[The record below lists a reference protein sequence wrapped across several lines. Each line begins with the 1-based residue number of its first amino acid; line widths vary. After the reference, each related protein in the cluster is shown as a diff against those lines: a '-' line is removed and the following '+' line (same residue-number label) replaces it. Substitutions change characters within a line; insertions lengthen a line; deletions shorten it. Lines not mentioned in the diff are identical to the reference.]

1 MNKSLQTLRK
11 EHCALLAVKEG
22 QSTKVLLT
30 WKKRRG
36 DEPGVGEKEQLL
48 TGLAMYSGLSAK
60 DSGKQKVLSRTKA
73 DFSCLKDYSD
83 CSLRMD

>member
-22 QSTKVLLT
+22 QSTKVVLT

-48 TGLAMYSGLSAK
+48 TGLAMYSGLPAK
-60 DSGKQKVLSRTKA
+60 DSGKQIKSFKQNKIRFQLFKR
-73 DFSCLKDYSD
+73 L
-83 CSLRMD
+83 L